1 MDNLQDNAK
10 SSPDPAEENNQ
21 DHPDPIIQAS
31 DDSSRPKEEAQ
42 PTEIIPG
49 AKKRISV
56 TDATFLPNQ
65 FMAAGGGMQAVPSV
79 GDIIESMLRFKWTIM
94 VVFVIVAVPAITAI
108 WTLVVPRYRAQAEL
122 RVRPIIP
129 YLVFRTEDSGNI
141 PLYDSFVNTQV
152 SIIRG
157 STVLQRVLD
166 QPEIQQTQ
174 WYKNP
179 PKSLVRRL
187 SGNTPSH
194 VDRLMDALSAR
205 PRKGTEIVDI
215 AFIDSNAKE
224 AQLIANTVLDQ
235 YIKYIEEMSDASA
248 DALYSQLVDQFK
260 SLETGIAGRE
270 NITAEL
276 RKTLGTGTPEE
287 LIIGKRV
294 RLDQTQANL
303 DQVRQSIALLE
314 WEMNQAVTDDG
325 NDVSAD
331 TAGRIQKPPKYYEDE
346 EWRRLDANVRTIR
359 HNIATSLLTPNHPDA
374 PRIEEGLKFA
384 EEQLKLRAEQLDE
397 QWRDRLKNPAGAS
410 ITIAGASGL
419 SYEEGLIYLKHQLA
433 RSKREELLLVDELKK
448 QQVEFAGL
456 FESAQ
461 LLQKENND
469 LLHQRELFSAVRQ
482 RVDQKTMERNVPGS
496 IEVLTRAGLS
506 SQPYNDRRIAFT
518 AMALVLAL
526 GAGGGLAYMRAG
538 RSQAIYTPRDMPHP
552 MQVPFL
558 GYIPVALTAGS
569 LDKETGPATAES
581 IRVVRTTLLSRLNGE
596 HCTTVL
602 VTSAAEGTG
611 KSAFT
616 IMLGRSLARSGKK
629 VLLIDADFQ
638 KMTLTK
644 RFGLFDESGFIQSL
658 RQKSIYKQY
667 IFPTDTSGLSIVPA
681 GKQGE
686 DEVEFEEIANG
697 AFKICINKLRK
708 QYNIIL
714 LDSPPVLPV
723 ADAAILSSQVDGT
736 IIVERESVSRRADVI
751 NALARLGSA
760 GGRLLGTVFIG
771 SDSDGKYG

>member
-65 FMAAGGGMQAVPSV
+65 FMAAGGGMQAIPSV
-79 GDIIESMLRFKWTIM
+79 GDIIESMLRFKLTIM
-94 VVFVIVAVPAITAI
+94 VVFLIVAVPAITAI

-187 SGNTPSH
+187 SGNTPSP

-314 WEMNQAVTDDG
+314 WEMNQAITDDG

-359 HNIATSLLTPNHPDA
+359 HNIANSLLTPNHPDA
-374 PRIEEGLKFA
+374 PRIDKELQFA
-384 EEQLKLRAEQLDE
+384 EEQLKLREEQLNE
-397 QWRDRLKNPAGAS
+397 QRRDRLNNPAGAS
-410 ITIAGASGL
+410 AIAGAGSI
-419 SYEEGLIYLKHQLA
+419 SFEEGLIYLEHQLA
-433 RSKREELLLVDELKK
+433 RSKRQEQLLADEFKK
-448 QQVEFAGL
+448 QQEEFAGL

-461 LLQKENND
+461 LLDKENNT
-469 LLHQRELFSAVRQ
+469 LLHKRELFSAVRQ
-482 RVDQKTMERNVPGS
+482 RLDQKNMERNVPGS
-496 IEVLTRAGLS
+496 IEVLTRARSS
-506 SQPYNDRRIAFT
+506 SQPYNDRRVAFT
-518 AMALVLAL
+518 AMVLVMAL
-526 GAGGGLAYMRAG
+526 GAGGGLAYLRAD
-538 RSQAIYTPRDMPHP
+538 RNKAIYTPRDMPYP

-558 GYIPVALTAGS
+558 GYIPVTPIAGS
-569 LDKETGPATAES
+569 PGNEVNPATFES
-581 IRVVRTTLLSRLNGE
+581 IRIVRTALLSRLNGQDS
-596 HCTTVL
+596 TTVL

-611 KSAFT
+611 KSTFT
-616 IMLGRSLARSGKK
+616 MMLGKSLARSGKK

-644 RFGLFDESGFIQSL
+644 RFGLYDEPGFIQSL
-658 RQKSIYKQY
+658 HRRSVYRQHIY
-667 IFPTDTSGLSIVPA
+667 PTDTSGLSIVPA

-686 DEVEFEEIANG
+686 DDVEFEEIANG
-697 AFKICINKLRK
+697 TLKTCIDKLRK
-708 QYNIIL
+708 KYNIIL
-714 LDSPPVLPV
+714 LDSAPILPV
-723 ADAAILSSQVDGT
+723 ADATILSSQVDGT
-736 IIVERESVSRRADVI
+736 IIVERESVSLRADVI
-751 NALARLGSA
+751 NALARLSSA
-760 GGRLLGTVFIG
+760 GGHLMGTVFIG
-771 SDSDGKYG
+771 SGSNGKYG